1 MSVYGSTLHGFK
13 VKCTLLSKVRWSGT
27 WSSLF
32 IPQPAIMSRYLK
44 HFTAVGDQHVV
55 HSDEEELHVSSEEL
69 SPATAQ
75 LPVTLTFRDSF
86 KRLYSSEHFQVCRCS
101 LFRKCT
107 KETVVWAFQSA
118 KATKLLQWQRN
129 MRVGTRFQEK
139 SIKIKKCKFG
149 WASVRDHHLSHVW
162 TAFKAAAVVLE
173 I

>member
-1 MSVYGSTLHGFK
+1 MHTRV
-13 VKCTLLSKVRWSGT
+13 LLSKVRWSGT

-55 HSDEEELHVSSEEL
+55 QSDEEELHVSSEEL

-86 KRLYSSEHFQVCRCS
+86 KRLYSSERFQVCRCR
-101 LFRKCT
+101 LFRRCT
-107 KETVVWAFQSA
+107 KETVVRALSD
-118 KATKLLQWQRN
+118 KATQLLQWQKN
-129 MRVGTRFQEK
+129 IRVGKRLK
-139 SIKIKKCKFG
+139 VHKDKKKCMSCKFG

-162 TAFKAAAVVLE
+162 TALKAAAIVLE